1 MMKTK
6 NLHKKENIKQQI
18 TTTKQRLVRLQGEKE
33 AVELDIE
40 WQEQA
45 LRELV
50 TALEDCEL
58 SSSAESEEEEEAH
71 TGFEYKDGTPIRV
84 GDKVLFENKCTGILK
99 GASEGKVVGLTR
111 NDTALHVLATSPE
124 GVSGLTWRSPK
135 RISLKPEKR
144 KQYKVRVVAGR
155 K

>member
-1 MMKTK
+1 MKTK
-6 NLHKKENIKQQI
+6 YLDKQENIKQQI
-18 TTTKQRLVRLQGEKE
+18 TTTKQRLVRLEGEKE

-45 LRELV
+45 LRELE
-50 TALEDCEL
+50 TALEDCEIAL
-58 SSSAESEEEEEAH
+58 SSKSEEEEEKLI
-71 TGFEYKDGTPIRV
+71 GFEYKDGTPIKV

-111 NDTALHVLATSPE
+111 NKTALHILATSPE
-124 GVSGLTWRSPK
+124 GVTGLTLRSPK
-135 RISLKPEKR
+135 RVNLKPKR
-144 KQYKVRVVAGR
+144 KIKHHKARVVAGE